1 MTAAGC
7 HARLSRS
14 RSSRRPACECCD
26 NGRGKCL
33 AVTTALSARN
43 VRAVLGHLRRFRDA
57 VPGPTG
63 RWRHPPWS
71 APLLQGWHNLPKP
84 AAKDRQTTALRT
96 DGPQADDHGTFVAD
110 ALIDLYSR
118 NEIAASILL
127 RGMEGFGR
135 KHHLRTDSSLSL
147 SEDLPLTAIAV
158 DTRPN
163 IEAVLGRTVEFSRPG
178 LVTLERARL
187 LSDEIDPVGIVE
199 NADEATKLT
208 VYFGR
213 HDRVYGVP
221 AFEVICEVLH
231 RRGIAGATVLLGV
244 DGTAHGRR
252 QRAPFFSR
260 NAEVPMMVIAVGSG
274 DRIGLVLP
282 ELGSLL
288 RRPLMTLERVRIC
301 KRDGQLI
308 NRPEEVNGVDDHGFP
323 LWQKLTVYTSEA
335 ARHNG
340 QPIHRA
346 IVRRLHSAGISGAT
360 SHRGIWGFHGDRP
373 PHGDHFLQLG
383 RHVPAVTVVIDTAE
397 RISTAFD
404 VIDELT
410 SAQDPEIPGSG
421 ALSWL
426 RRPRSRGGSAQV
438 STLARTP
445 VPPRHGC
452 WPRSACRAF
461 GFIWS
466 FVRRPDGDEF

>member
-1 MTAAGC
+1 
-7 HARLSRS
+7 
-14 RSSRRPACECCD
+14 
-26 NGRGKCL
+26 L
-33 AVTTALSARN
+33 A
-43 VRAVLGHLRRFRDA
+43 D
-57 VPGPTG
+57 
-63 RWRHPPWS
+63 WS
-71 APLLQGWHNLPKP
+71 AVVNADCTKLTCYFGERH
-84 AAKDRQTTALRT
+84 RT
-96 DGPQADDHGTFVAD
+96 NGTFVGD

-163 IEAVLGRTVEFSRPG
+163 IEAVLGQTVELSRPG

-260 NAEVPMMVIAVGSG
+260 NAEVPMMVIAAGSG

-301 KRDGQLI
+301 KLDGQLI

-410 SAQDPEIPGSG
+410 SERGLVTTTETVPAMGATSG
-421 ALSWL
+421 HYQQGKL
-426 RRPRSRGGSAQV
+426 
-438 STLARTP
+438 
-445 VPPRHGC
+445 
-452 WPRSACRAF
+452 
-461 GFIWS
+461 
-466 FVRRPDGDEF
+466 